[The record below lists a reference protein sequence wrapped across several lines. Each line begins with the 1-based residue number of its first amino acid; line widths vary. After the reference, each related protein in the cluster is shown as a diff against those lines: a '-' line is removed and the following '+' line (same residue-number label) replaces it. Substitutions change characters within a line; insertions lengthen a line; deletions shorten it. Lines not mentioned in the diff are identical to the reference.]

1 MCHTVLLLPAQ
12 LPGTHWVMICMIW
25 RLALTVSDVCLNL
38 GCFQST
44 STYSVLEVS
53 YFMRCINSRL
63 TWLLAIT
70 WCTWE
75 ISCPTI
81 ASDRERERE
90 KRSMERS
97 VRARLFIRSVV
108 AWRLGWTRRCA
119 SRRCCRSIIY
129 VPHESR
135 RSPVRLT
142 WCRLSVSA
150 SQTSQITFL
159 TLTYTEL

>member
-12 LPGTHWVMICMIW
+12 LPGTHWAMIYVI
-25 RLALTVSDVCLNL
+25 RHLALTVSDVCLKL

-44 STYSVLEVS
+44 SAYSALDVS
-53 YFMRCINSRL
+53 HFMRCINSRL
-63 TWLLAIT
+63 TWLLTIT

-75 ISCPTI
+75 ISCATI

-90 KRSMERS
+90 RSDQWSGLLERDC
-97 VRARLFIRSVV
+97 LFGLWLPEDL
-108 AWRLGWTRRCA
+108 AGLA

-129 VPHESR
+129 VTPESR